1 MGGGLGTHQYNTKL
15 FSRIEISQLLSTHC
29 YQPFTTKQNN
39 IATITYE
46 LFTVWDQ
53 QIITVAILTFCLYA
67 TRG

>member
-29 YQPFTTKQNN
+29 YQPVTTKRNN
-39 IATITYE
+39 IAAITYE

-53 QIITVAILTFCLYA
+53 QK
-67 TRG
+67 